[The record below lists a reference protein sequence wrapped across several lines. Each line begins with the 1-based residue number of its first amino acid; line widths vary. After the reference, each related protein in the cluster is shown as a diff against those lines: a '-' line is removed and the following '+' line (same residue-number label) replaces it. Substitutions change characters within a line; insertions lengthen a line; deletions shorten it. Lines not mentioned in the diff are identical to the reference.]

1 METLYESRQISKSQR
16 YKRVYPSQN
25 GGDGFDQRATDEAR
39 YAPMKHSARVRYVA
53 FLRGMNLGKRRLE
66 MSRLRDMFGELGY
79 EDVAT
84 FIASGN
90 VIFSTTERDAKVLES
105 RIAAQLEESLGYRV
119 DTFIRTLSDVETI
132 ARSTPF
138 VEDGEDGV
146 TIHVGFLHDEPSP
159 ELKRG
164 LLAMRT
170 SVDEIHIDGREY
182 YWLCRTRTSDSKIW
196 ASREVRALSLP
207 TSTMRNMS
215 SVRKLVAKHGES
227 GTRSNHD

>member
-1 METLYESRQISKSQR
+1 
-16 YKRVYPSQN
+16 
-25 GGDGFDQRATDEAR
+25 
-39 YAPMKHSARVRYVA
+39 MKHSARVRYVA

-66 MSRLRDMFGELGY
+66 MSRLRQLFAELGY

-105 RIAAQLEESLGYRV
+105 RIAQSLDVSLGYRV
-119 DTFIRTLSDVETI
+119 DTFIRTLADVEAI
-132 ARSTPF
+132 ARSTQF
-138 VEDGEDGV
+138 GEDGKEGI
-146 TIHVGFLHDEPSP
+146 TIHVGFLHDEPGP
-159 ELKRG
+159 EMKRG
-164 LLAMRT
+164 LLAART
-170 SVDEIHIDGREY
+170 SVDEFHVDGRDY
-182 YWLCRTRTSDSKIW
+182 YWLCRIRTSDSKIW

>member
-1 METLYESRQISKSQR
+1 
-16 YKRVYPSQN
+16 
-25 GGDGFDQRATDEAR
+25 
-39 YAPMKHSARVRYVA
+39 
-53 FLRGMNLGKRRLE
+53 MNLGKRRLE
-66 MSRLRDMFGELGY
+66 MSRLRDLFGELGY

-90 VIFSTTERDAKVLES
+90 VIFSTTERDAKALES
-105 RIAAQLEESLGYRV
+105 RIAVQLEESLGYRV
-119 DTFIRTLSDVETI
+119 DTFIRTLPDVEAI
-132 ARSTPF
+132 ARSSRF

-146 TIHVGFLHDEPSP
+146 TIHVGFLHDAPSP

-170 SVDEIHIDGREY
+170 SVDEIHVDGREY
-182 YWLCRTRTSDSKIW
+182 YWLCRIRTSDSKIW
-196 ASREVRALSLP
+196 TSREVRALCLP